1 MNSIFCFFFFLFG
14 RNNQFGNKILWNPIT
29 NPNDEPELRVQVS
42 IDAGKSWLREQTQ
55 NPAGFIIKYKV
66 CEKVDTCSP
75 FDGNSCYDCHE
86 GLNVIT
92 IEGTLY
98 ILLLLL
104 FRNKNL

>member
-1 MNSIFCFFFFLFG
+1 MFFFFFFFLFG

-66 CEKVDTCSP
+66 CEKVDTCAP